1 MDQLSQPRLSR
12 ESGALFF
19 RGKYFLIL
27 RMSYMLRKRIFIFCF
42 LLTVMTLAP
51 STGQCENW
59 KEFFKD
65 GDTAW
70 QYDKDSIHYPKEKK
84 ILGLTVRNKEIVNVW
99 IQSGRSGEVIIVR
112 VYCVER
118 ECDGC
123 GGLID
128 PDHLKKL
135 SGRREPIQPG
145 SWGESLLK
153 KVCP

>member
-1 MDQLSQPRLSR
+1 
-12 ESGALFF
+12 
-19 RGKYFLIL
+19 
-27 RMSYMLRKRIFIFCF
+27 MLRKRILIICF
-42 LLTVMTLAP
+42 LLAAMTLAP

-65 GDTAW
+65 GDTTW
-70 QYDKDSIHYPKEKK
+70 QYDKDSINYPQQKK
-84 ILGLTVRNKEIVNVW
+84 IMGLTVRNKKIVDVW
-99 IQSGRSGEVIIVR
+99 TRWIEKSGRSGKVSIVR

-123 GGLID
+123 GGLILWD
-128 PDHLKKL
+128 SKKL
-135 SGRREPIQPG
+135 SGRREPIEPG